1 MKTVRFLEEAQDEFF
16 EQISYY
22 QERQKGLGDRFRQSV
37 ETAPALAGA
46 HPKLGSPWNLHTR
59 RVFPKG
65 FPFSVVYRN
74 RTRGTGRLCG
84 CPLQAPTNLFA
95 PPKVTQH
102 LLLEQSR
109 LRLLS
114 PTAQRRH

>member
-22 QERQKGLGDRFRQSV
+22 QERQKGLEDRFRESV
-37 ETAPALAGA
+37 EAATALAGA

-65 FPFSVVYRN
+65 FPFSVVYRIEPAELVVFAVAHFK
-74 RTRGTGRLCG
+74 RR
-84 CPLQAPTNLFA
+84 PTY
-95 PPKVTQH
+95 
-102 LLLEQSR
+102 
-109 LRLLS
+109 LR
-114 PTAQRRH
+114 RRK